1 MLLFLISLYFV
12 YNFVYTHSSFKIHT
26 YVCTYRMRVN
36 NVNHRFYD
44 DTYFNKKEFYD
55 INTHFSLLRQG
66 FKYIIDF
73 KGTCIPRSQIS
84 KTANI
89 LYNL

>member
-1 MLLFLISLYFV
+1 M
-12 YNFVYTHSSFKIHT
+12 
-26 YVCTYRMRVN
+26 
-36 NVNHRFYD
+36 NHRFYD
-44 DTYFNKKEFYD
+44 DMYINKKEFYD
-55 INTHFSLLRQG
+55 LNTHLSLLRQG

-89 LYNL
+89 LFNLWLLCVCFLNNIFKYCSDVTHLTSLYEDYVV

>member
-1 MLLFLISLYFV
+1 
-12 YNFVYTHSSFKIHT
+12 
-26 YVCTYRMRVN
+26 MRVN

-44 DTYFNKKEFYD
+44 DTDFNKKEFYD

>member
-1 MLLFLISLYFV
+1 M
-12 YNFVYTHSSFKIHT
+12 
-26 YVCTYRMRVN
+26 
-36 NVNHRFYD
+36 NHRFYD
-44 DTYFNKKEFYD
+44 DMYINKKEFYD
-55 INTHFSLLRQG
+55 LNTHLSLLRQG

>member
-1 MLLFLISLYFV
+1 MYSIYS
-12 YNFVYTHSSFKIHT
+12 IWE
-26 YVCTYRMRVN
+26 N
-36 NVNHRFYD
+36 NTIYD

-84 KTANI
+84 KTAYI

>member
-1 MLLFLISLYFV
+1 M
-12 YNFVYTHSSFKIHT
+12 
-26 YVCTYRMRVN
+26 
-36 NVNHRFYD
+36 NHRFYA

-55 INTHFSLLRQG
+55 INTHFIILLRQG

-89 LYNL
+89 LYN

>member
-1 MLLFLISLYFV
+1 MLIKFMIMLLFLISFILCIQ
-12 YNFVYTHSSFKIHT
+12 TT

-55 INTHFSLLRQG
+55 VNTHFSLLRQG

-73 KGTCIPRSQIS
+73 KGTCIPRSQIC

-89 LYNL
+89 LYN